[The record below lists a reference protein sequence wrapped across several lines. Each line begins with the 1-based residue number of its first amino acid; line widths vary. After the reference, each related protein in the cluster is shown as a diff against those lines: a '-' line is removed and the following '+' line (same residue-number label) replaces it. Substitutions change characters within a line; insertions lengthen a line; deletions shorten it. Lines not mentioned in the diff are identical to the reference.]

1 MNKKLLEKFKK
12 LLLKEKASVL
22 NHIQNLKGSSDQ
34 NLDEVGPGD
43 DVDIASTEIAQTALQ
58 KLGNREQ
65 KHLAKIDYALQKIES
80 GDYGICEECGED
92 IAPARLEARPITLY
106 CIDCKTLQEQKERQY
121 IDDDDREDDSW
132 EVSDSDEAS
141 E

>member
-1 MNKKLLEKFKK
+1 MNKKILDKFKK
-12 LLLKEKASVL
+12 LLLKEKEGVL
-22 NHIQNLKGSSDQ
+22 DHIQNLKGSSDQ
-34 NLDEVGPGD
+34 NLNEDGPGD

-65 KHLAKIDYALQKIES
+65 KHLGKIDYALGKIES
-80 GDYGICEECGED
+80 GEYGVCEECGED
-92 IAPARLEARPITLY
+92 IAPARLEARPITLF

-121 IDDDDREDDSW
+121 VDDDEREEDSW
-132 EVSDSDEAS
+132 EVGDSDEVS

>member
-1 MNKKLLEKFKK
+1 MNKKNLDKFKK
-12 LLLKEKASVL
+12 LLLKEKESVL
-22 NHIQNLKGSSDQ
+22 DHLQNLKGSSDQ
-34 NLDEVGPGD
+34 NLNEVGPGD

-65 KHLAKIDYALQKIES
+65 KHLGKIDYALEKIEN
-80 GDYGICEECGED
+80 GEYGTCEECGEE
-92 IAPARLEARPITLY
+92 IAPARLEARPITLF

-121 IDDDDREDDSW
+121 VDDDERDEDSW
-132 EVSDSDEAS
+132 EVGDSDEVS

>member
-1 MNKKLLEKFKK
+1 MNKKLLDKFKK
-12 LLLKEKASVL
+12 LLQKEKESVL
-22 NHIQNLKGSSDQ
+22 EHIQNLKGSSDQ

-65 KHLAKIDYALQKIES
+65 KHLAKIDYALEKIES
-80 GDYGICEECGED
+80 GEYGVCEECGEE
-92 IAPARLEARPITLY
+92 IAPARLEARPITLF

-121 IDDDDREDDSW
+121 VDDDEREDDSW
-132 EVSDSDEAS
+132 EVGDSDEVS